1 MEKIIEMENE
11 DTVVETSKNNNL
23 QILD

>member
-11 DTVVETSKNNNL
+11 DTVVETSKINNL